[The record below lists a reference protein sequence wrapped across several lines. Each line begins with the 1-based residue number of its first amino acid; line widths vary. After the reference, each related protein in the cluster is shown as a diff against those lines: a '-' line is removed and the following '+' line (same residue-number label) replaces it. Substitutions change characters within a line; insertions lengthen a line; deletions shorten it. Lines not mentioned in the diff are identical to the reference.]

1 MAAAPSR
8 KARMSAPT
16 STPGSRPTALVMLVR
31 PPTQSNMSKRAS
43 QPSRLASWSRRLPSM
58 VTATACSCQLPP
70 RLSSRARTCS
80 MPMRGSGVPPDL
92 LTTTTKVWRRP
103 SPRRSSV

>member
-1 MAAAPSR
+1 
-8 KARMSAPT
+8 MSTPT

-43 QPSRLASWSRRLPSM
+43 QASCSASLSSRLPSM
-58 VTATACSCQLPP
+58 VTATACSRQLPP
-70 RLSSRARTCS
+70 RLSRRARACS

-92 LTTTTKVWRRP
+92 LTTTTRVWRRRSP
-103 SPRRSSV
+103 SRSRV